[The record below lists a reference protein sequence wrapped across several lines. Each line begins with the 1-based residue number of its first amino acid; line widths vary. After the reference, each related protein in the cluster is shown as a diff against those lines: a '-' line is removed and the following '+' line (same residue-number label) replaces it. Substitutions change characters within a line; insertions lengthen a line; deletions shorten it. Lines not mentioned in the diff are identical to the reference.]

1 MQAINVQEESMQI
14 SAQQVKELRERTGLG
29 LMECKSALKEA
40 AGDLEEAEKVLRKKG
55 MAATAKRAGRTA
67 AEGLVGSYIH
77 IGGKIGVMLEVN
89 CETDFV
95 ARNADFQALVKD
107 LSMHI
112 AATAPR
118 VVSREDVTPELLE
131 QEQEIHRS
139 MAESSGKPEAVVE
152 KIVTGKMEKFYAEN
166 CLLEQPFVKDTNVTV
181 GDLVTQAAARIG
193 ENVVVRR
200 FVRFA
205 LGEQS

>member
-1 MQAINVQEESMQI
+1 MQI
-14 SAQQVKELRERTGLG
+14 SAQQVKALRERTGLA

-40 AGDLEEAEKVLRKKG
+40 AGDLDEAEKVLRKKG

-77 IGGKIGVMLEVN
+77 IGGRIGVMLEVN

-95 ARNADFQALVKD
+95 ARNSEFQALVKD
-107 LSMHI
+107 ISMHI

-118 VVSREDVTPELLE
+118 VVSRDQVTPELIQ
-131 QEQEIHRS
+131 QEQEIHRAV
-139 MAESSGKPEAVVE
+139 AEASGKPAAVVE
-152 KIVTGKMEKFYAEN
+152 KIISGKMDKFYEEN
-166 CLLEQPFVKDTNVTV
+166 CLMEQPFVKDTNVTV
-181 GDLVTQAAARIG
+181 GELVTQAAARIG
-193 ENVVVRR
+193 ENIVVRR

-205 LGEQS
+205 LGELSQ